1 MDTPTT
7 QRLASQVGGHA
18 GVMTTED
25 GSLLIKPALPR
36 ELHFYQALQQDPAL
50 EVLREFTPKFLG
62 TLKLEG
68 KVDPAKTD
76 NLAEAVLEPAGAEK
90 DMYSVKSLRDRA
102 ADHCVRYLQSLVLEN
117 LSFSFLKPNILDVK
131 LGTVLYDET
140 APPEKVARME
150 KAARDTTSF
159 EKGIRLTGFQ
169 VSLPIRAYFIS
180 NPSLR
185 PIASQVYDNITSQP
199 VNTPKAYGKSIK
211 ASQLGEGIAKFFPVG
226 LPEAEPSAEP
236 TPSSGLPRE
245 TLVPV
250 LRAIREEIEV
260 IREAF
265 ASLELRMVG
274 GSLLIIYEAD
284 WTRADEAI
292 KQYLEGE
299 EEEDEDEEG
308 DEEEEESSK
317 PKSGP
322 PFTVKLIDFAHTSVV
337 PGKGPDEGVLL
348 GMDTVLN
355 LLDARLAAITP

>member
-18 GVMTTED
+18 GVMTTAD

-36 ELHFYQALQQDPAL
+36 ELQFYQALQQDPAL
-50 EVLREFTPKFLG
+50 EVLREFTPRFLG

-68 KVDPAKTD
+68 KVDPVKID

-90 DMYSVKSLRDRA
+90 DMYSVKSRRDRR

-131 LGTVLYDET
+131 LGTILYDET
-140 APPEKVARME
+140 ASPEKVARME
-150 KAARDTTSF
+150 KAARATTSF
-159 EKGIRLTGFQ
+159 EKGIRLTGF
-169 VSLPIRAYFIS
+169 
-180 NPSLR
+180 
-185 PIASQVYDNITSQP
+185 QVYDNITSQP

-211 ASQLGEGIAKFFPVG
+211 ASELGEGVAKFFPVG
-226 LPEAEPSAEP
+226 LSATEPSAEP

-245 TLVPV
+245 TLIPV
-250 LRAIREEIEV
+250 LSAIREEIEA

-274 GSLLIIYEAD
+274 GSLLIVYEAD

-292 KQYLEGE
+292 KKYLEGE

-308 DEEEEESSK
+308 DEEDEESSK

-355 LLDARLAAITP
+355 LLDARLAEITP